1 MPSTTYSSSRR
12 NFLQTSSLAAA
23 SVFMPSILSPIFAQT
38 ASTRKFTLCINPGNI
53 GVKATQKELLQMA
66 IQHGYESM
74 SPMPDQLM
82 AFSETERADFVG
94 QMKAKNISWD
104 STNITVDFRKDERTF
119 RDGLAQLPQYA
130 AVLEKVGATRMNTWI
145 SNAHPDLTYSANFKQ
160 HADRLRASAKVLGH
174 YGVRLGL
181 EYVGPK
187 TSMIRRKYPFMR
199 TMAEAR
205 ELIAAI
211 GEPNVGLVL
220 DSFHWYC
227 AEDTIDDIL
236 ALDKSDIVT
245 CDINDARADLS
256 RDEQIDGTR
265 ELPGATGVI
274 DLKAFLGA
282 LVQIGYDGPV
292 RSEPFNQVLRDMDD
306 QEALKVNYQAM
317 KKSFALVE

>member
-1 MPSTTYSSSRR
+1 MSHNYSPSRR

-23 SVFMPSILSPIFAQT
+23 SVFVPAVLSPVFGQNI
-38 ASTRKFTLCINPGNI
+38 SERKFTLCINPGNI
-53 GVKATQKELLQMA
+53 GVKANQKELLQMA
-66 IQHGYESM
+66 IQHGYQSM

-82 AFSETERADFVG
+82 AFSETEMKDFLG
-94 QMKAKNISWD
+94 QMKAKGISWD
-104 STNITVDFRKDERTF
+104 STNITVDFRKDEKTF
-119 RDGLAQLPQYA
+119 KEGLSQLPEYA
-130 AVLEKVGATRMNTWI
+130 KILEKAGATRMNTWI
-145 SNAHPDLTYSANFKQ
+145 SNAHSDLTYSANFKQ
-160 HADRLRASAKVLGH
+160 HADRLRACAKVLGYH
-174 YGVRLGL
+174 GIRLGL

-187 TSMIRRKYPFMR
+187 SSMLRRKYPFMR

-227 AEDTIDDIL
+227 AEDTAEDIL
-236 ALDKSDIVT
+236 ALDKSDIIT

-256 RDEQIDGTR
+256 REAQIDGTR
-265 ELPGATGVI
+265 ELPCATGVI

-292 RSEPFNQVLRDMDD
+292 RSEPFNQPLRDMDD

-317 KKSFALVE
+317 SKAFALVD